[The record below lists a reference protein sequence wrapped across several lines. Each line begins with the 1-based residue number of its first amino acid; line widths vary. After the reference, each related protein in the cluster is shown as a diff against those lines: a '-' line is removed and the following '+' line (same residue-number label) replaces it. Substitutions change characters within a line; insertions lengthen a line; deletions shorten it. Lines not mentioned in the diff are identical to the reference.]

1 MKNLSY
7 NLNFEKVCKKL
18 SLGSLKDEPQQIF
31 GGLLHRMYQL
41 STEKGDYAVKA
52 LNPQIMQRETAMRNY
67 IFAENVVRI
76 AFDSGINALPAIAI
90 NGDSIHEI
98 DGQYYLVFPWV
109 DGKALAQNRVDI
121 NKCKII
127 GGLLAKI
134 HNLDFSSIASI
145 NENNFTVTATDWNM
159 YIEKAKAQN
168 LIWVSDFLENPDTL
182 YQIEKRANMTVQKIS
197 KNLIISHRD
206 LDPKNVLWDGD
217 NVPMII
223 DWEAAGTV
231 NPSLE
236 LLEVALYWSGGEIGT
251 PDKEAFCAVVDSYTK
266 NGGTIGDNLEDILH
280 SVFKGKLEWLEYNM
294 KRSLRIECSSDE
306 EQKLGTKEVVKTIQ
320 SIRDYSK
327 LIPVLLKWLYN

>member
-7 NLNFEKVCKKL
+7 NLNFEKLCKKL

-41 STEKGDYAVKA
+41 RTEKGEYAAKA

-67 IFAENVVRI
+67 IFSEKVVRI
-76 AFDSGINALPAIAI
+76 AFDSGIKALPAIAI
-90 NGDSIHEI
+90 NENSIHEI
-98 DGQYYLVFPWV
+98 DGQYYLVFSWY
-109 DGKALAQNRVDI
+109 DGKALTQNGVDI

-134 HNLDFSSIASI
+134 HNLDFSSIASTD
-145 NENNFTVTATDWNM
+145 ENNFTVTATDWAK
-159 YIEKAKAQN
+159 YVYKAKEQN
-168 LIWVSDFLENPDTL
+168 IIWDSDFFEGVDTL
-182 YQIEKRANMTVQKIS
+182 YQIEKRANTAVQKIS
-197 KNLIISHRD
+197 KNLVISHRD
-206 LDPKNVLWDGD
+206 LNPKNVLWDGD
-217 NVPMII
+217 DVPMII

-236 LLEVALYWSGGEIGT
+236 LLEVALYWSGGEIEI
-251 PDKEAFCAVVDSYTK
+251 PNKKAFCEVIDSYTK
-266 NGGTIGDNLEDILH
+266 NGGTIGNNLEDILY

-306 EQKLGTKEVVKTIQ
+306 EQILGTKEVVETIQ
-320 SIRDYSK
+320 SIRDHSK
-327 LIPVLLKWLYN
+327 LIPVLLEWLS